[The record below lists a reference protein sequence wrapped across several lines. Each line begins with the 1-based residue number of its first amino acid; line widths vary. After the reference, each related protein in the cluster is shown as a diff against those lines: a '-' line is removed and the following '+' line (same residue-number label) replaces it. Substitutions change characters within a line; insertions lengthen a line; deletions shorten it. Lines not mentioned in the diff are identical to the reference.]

1 VQTSKTAPSS
11 ESLNSANITVGVLS
25 AVAGYVDVAGFLALC
40 GLLPSHVTADLV
52 SAAAT
57 ASLQP
62 QGGLMSRVLMIPLF
76 LLAVV
81 GSTVVA
87 RALRRRGVSTLTPL
101 LAFMTLALAVF
112 CGGGVLL
119 GRFVDGSENWAVFLS
134 GGSAVVAMAIQNTIM
149 RGALAHVCPTTVMTG
164 NLTQVTIDTV
174 EYLLLTLE
182 SRGRAEHDARRL
194 LGDRIV
200 KFGVPVAAFMIG
212 AGSSAYLTGRL
223 GLTSIALP
231 TCVVAVLTL
240 TSWRTARSV
249 ARRTTLAVSDVRLP
263 TRRWVRLSP
272 DAPHPLRE
280 NTALCAQSEPVELL
294 SPAHSGTYRVRGLPS
309 VRACASANRSMSTR
323 SRQSGK

>member
-1 VQTSKTAPSS
+1 MQTYKTAPNT
-11 ESLNSANITVGVLS
+11 EPMGSANITVGVLS
-25 AVAGYVDVAGFLALC
+25 AVAGYVDTAGFLALF

-52 SAAAT
+52 TAAAG
-57 ASLQP
+57 ASLRP
-62 QGGLMSRVLMIPLF
+62 QGGLISRVLMIPLF

-87 RALRRRGVSTLTPL
+87 RALRRRGVNTLTPL

-119 GRFVDGSENWAVFLS
+119 DRFVDGSENWAVFLS
-134 GGSAVVAMAIQNTIM
+134 GGSAIVAMAIQNTIM
-149 RGALAHVCPTTVMTG
+149 RVALKHVCPTTVMTG
-164 NLTQVTIDTV
+164 NLTQVTVDMV

-182 SRGRAEHDARRL
+182 SKRDANQEARRQI
-194 LGDRIV
+194 GDRIV

-212 AGSSAYLTGRL
+212 AVSSAYLTRHF
-223 GLTSIALP
+223 GLMSIVLP

-249 ARRTTLAVSDVRLP
+249 APRTTLAVSDVRLP
-263 TRRWVRLSP
+263 TRRWVR
-272 DAPHPLRE
+272 R
-280 NTALCAQSEPVELL
+280 QSEPVELL

-309 VRACASANRSMSTR
+309 VRACASTNRSMSTR